1 MPDMNIE
8 QAIENLATNLDK
20 FPQLPFVTDLEVR
33 EVFGQEVAR
42 ALEFLEGTNKESGI
56 CSACGGKCCQ
66 QMGCEFFY
74 QAFGGCPIHEY
85 RPLLCRFHYCEK
97 FGEDQKSLIRELS
110 DIFVSGVSRL
120 EAESGAIPSI
130 ELNMLLYSA
139 CRKPEESYPRLI
151 KDIRHIVAAAK
162 RGEVDREKAI
172 MMLREEV
179 LSYRSTNITGR
190 SKTPAR
196 H

>member
-1 MPDMNIE
+1 MNGE
-8 QAIENLATNLDK
+8 QAIENFITGLDRS
-20 FPQLPFVTDLEVR
+20 PQLPFITDLELR
-33 EVFGQEVAR
+33 ELFGQEVSQAF
-42 ALEFLEGTNKESGI
+42 EFLEGINKEREI

-74 QAFGGCPIHEY
+74 EAFGGCPIHEC
-85 RPLLCRFHYCEK
+85 RPVLCRFHYCEK
-97 FGEDQKSLIRELS
+97 FGENQKSLIRELL

-120 EAESGAIPSI
+120 EAENGAIPSI

-151 KDIRHIVAAAK
+151 EDIRYIVAAAK

-172 MMLREEV
+172 MVLKEEV
-179 LSYRSTNITGR
+179 RSYRSRNLTAR
-190 SKTPAR
+190 SKVPPRR

>member
-8 QAIENLATNLDK
+8 QAIENLTTNLDK

-33 EVFGQEVAR
+33 EVFGQEVAQ
-42 ALEFLEGTNKESGI
+42 ALEFLEGTNKEGRI
-56 CSACGGKCCQ
+56 CYACGGKCCQ

-97 FGEDQKSLIRELS
+97 FGDDQKSLIIDLL

-120 EAESGAIPSI
+120 EAESGALPSI
-130 ELNMLLYSA
+130 EFNMLLYSA
-139 CRKPEESYPRLI
+139 CRKPEESYPHLI
-151 KDIRHIVAAAK
+151 EDIHHIVAAAK
-162 RGEVDREKAI
+162 KGEVDRQKAI
-172 MMLREEV
+172 MMLREEI
-179 LSYRSTNITGR
+179 LSYRSTNVTAD
-190 SKTPAR
+190 SETPAR

>member
-8 QAIENLATNLDK
+8 HAIENLATNLDK

-33 EVFGQEVAR
+33 EFCGQEVAQ
-42 ALEFLEGTNKESGI
+42 ALEFLEGINKEGGI

-85 RPLLCRFHYCEK
+85 RPVLCRFHYCEK
-97 FGEDQKSLIRELS
+97 FGEDQKSLIRELL

-139 CRKPEESYPRLI
+139 CRKPEESYPQLI
-151 KDIRHIVAAAK
+151 EDIRQIVAAAK

-172 MMLREEV
+172 MMLGEEA
-179 LSYRSTNITGR
+179 LSYRSTNITAR